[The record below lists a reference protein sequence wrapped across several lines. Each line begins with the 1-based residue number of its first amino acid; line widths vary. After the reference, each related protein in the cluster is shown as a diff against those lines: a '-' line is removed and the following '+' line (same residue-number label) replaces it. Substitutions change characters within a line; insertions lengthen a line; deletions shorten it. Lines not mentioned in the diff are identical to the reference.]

1 MQFGCVF
8 IIVGS
13 HTYHTSIPNTKSRTC
28 RRTRTSEHKLAF
40 VRCAVQFHYILLYMS
55 SCIKMGL
62 FQLFNIVWLIHCLK
76 SQIAM
81 IKLIGEYLGFDGVS
95 FQIIVINS

>member
-1 MQFGCVF
+1 MEQKFRTERIRQVKSQ
-8 IIVGS
+8 IIYL
-13 HTYHTSIPNTKSRTC
+13 TT
-28 RRTRTSEHKLAF
+28 HKLAF

-55 SCIKMGL
+55 RCIKMGL
-62 FQLFNIVWLIHCLK
+62 FQLFNIVWLVHCLK

-81 IKLIGEYLGFDGVS
+81 MKLIGEYFGFDGVS